1 MVEIL
6 CRICYNIT
14 ILMGNMYIFNTMH
27 KLEFKALLCT
37 LSLADNIYSEIPDI
51 RRYLCGDRYNN

>member
-1 MVEIL
+1 
-6 CRICYNIT
+6 
-14 ILMGNMYIFNTMH
+14 MGNMYIFNTMH